1 MEAVIVDSGGA
12 NLASLRYA
20 LERLGARTQVSNDAR
35 TIASAARVVLPG
47 VGAAAHAMERL
58 HAAGLTSVLRALTQP
73 VLGVCLGMQLLFKLS
88 EEGLT
93 ECLGVLPYAVR
104 RLRSAPHRPVPHMGW
119 NQLCQLRP
127 DPLLE
132 GVPDGAY
139 AYFVHSYA
147 APLTQHTD
155 NSGFQVRHTMS
166 VPRPWPSWQTE
177 GDQSSH
183 FDRER
188 WRAVVYASTKRKI
201 RKMAWTVLLRYVPEH
216 DFILTSY
223 TDVIL
228 RDAKDTARWR
238 REVIR
243 SWDWPDPSGP
253 LMHCVSAASSPL
265 WVTSATR

>member
-20 LERLGARTQVSNDAR
+20 LERLGARTQVSADAR

-147 APLTQHTD
+147 APLTQHTLA
-155 NSGFQVRHTMS
+155 SAEYGAVVSAVVRHENFWGTQFH
-166 VPRPWPSWQTE
+166 P
-177 GDQSSH
+177 
-183 FDRER
+183 ER
-188 WRAVVYASTKRKI
+188 
-201 RKMAWTVLLRYVPEH
+201 
-216 DFILTSY
+216 
-223 TDVIL
+223 
-228 RDAKDTARWR
+228 
-238 REVIR
+238 
-243 SWDWPDPSGP
+243 
-253 LMHCVSAASSPL
+253 SAATGARVL
-265 WVTSATR
+265 GNFLRL